1 MKPYYLSDICIY
13 LYRLKNLEFSAK
25 KKLRKKDMKTKPQGL
40 PKDARLEREIW
51 YGNQIIGRTHWGVF
65 LENNSMS

>member
-40 PKDARLEREIW
+40 PKDARLEREI
-51 YGNQIIGRTHWGVF
+51 
-65 LENNSMS
+65 